1 VTAAETLRVAAVLD
15 LGRASAERHSRALGG
30 FVAEGLTLADGTC
43 LDAVTLVLGTDD
55 PADERLL
62 AAPTE
67 RVRLIRLP
75 VHRADA
81 AAAALATLHEADGGD
96 LYVFP
101 SGPAGAEAA
110 ARLAARTGGSVL
122 TGVLSADF
130 SAARLVCRRTVYS
143 GHLTGE
149 FALGRRP
156 WCLVLDASRDDAH
169 TPPPLG
175 HTVEVTTLS
184 TADKAATESSLLE
197 LELLEKPPTGDL
209 ETARF
214 LVVAGRGAGSRSGV
228 ERIAAAA
235 ARMGAVFGV
244 TRPVVMNAW
253 AGPDRQ
259 VGVSGTRAAPAV
271 CIVAGVSGAPAFVW
285 GVERAGFIAAVDT
298 DDQAPIADEADA
310 FVAGDAVAILEALA
324 DLAVREETTA
334 AEQGNESPCDD
345 CSST

>member
-1 VTAAETLRVAAVLD
+1 VTPAETLRVAAVLD
-15 LGRASAERHSRALGG
+15 LGGASTERHSRALGG

-43 LDAVTLVLGTDD
+43 LDAVTLVLGADD

-81 AAAALATLHEADGGD
+81 AAALAALHEADGED

-101 SGPAGAEAA
+101 SGPAGAEVA

-122 TGVLSADF
+122 TGVLSADV
-130 SAARLVCRRTVYS
+130 SAGRLVCRRTVYS

-197 LELLEKPPTGDL
+197 IEPLEKPPTGDL
-209 ETARF
+209 ETAKF

-235 ARMGAVFGV
+235 TRMGAVFGV

-324 DLAVREETTA
+324 DLAAREETTA
-334 AEQGNESPCDD
+334 AKQGIESPCDD